1 MLMACLSNLLM
12 TFGVAHFAYLYKIVI
27 LSWFAV
33 GLNYYLFFRKVAKP
47 VASISGVSIMF

>member
-1 MLMACLSNLLM
+1 M